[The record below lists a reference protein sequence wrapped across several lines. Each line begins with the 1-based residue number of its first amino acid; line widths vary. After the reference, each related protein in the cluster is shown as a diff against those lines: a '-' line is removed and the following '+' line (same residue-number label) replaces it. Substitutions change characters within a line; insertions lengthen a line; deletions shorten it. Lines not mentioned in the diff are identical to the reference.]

1 MYHIGSPVF
10 VVVVLSRSVVL
21 AGFHLVSLV
30 MGERERGE
38 WWVQGWA
45 ARKGG

>member
-1 MYHIGSPVF
+1 M
-10 VVVVLSRSVVL
+10 L

-38 WWVQGWA
+38 WWVQRWA
-45 ARKGG
+45 ARKGGVSEGVGELRDNFYVVKG